1 MLRTK
6 FPDVRQVL
14 TLGLPSPE
22 LLGGPD
28 LSPEFAR
35 VANDG
40 MAQMCLKWPR
50 QFPAF
55 VASLPMNN
63 IPEALKEMDRAIDEL
78 GAKGMQIITSVAGRP
93 LDDPEF
99 FPVFERMANHHDRP
113 IWMHPAR
120 PANRP
125 DYPGEPKS
133 KYEIWQVLGWPFETS
148 VAMARMVFSGLLQR
162 LPKLRIITHHC
173 GGMIPYFAGRAE
185 TLWAQLGS
193 RSSDSEEAE
202 VLKRLRK
209 PPIEYFKMFYGDTVL
224 GGAAAPLACGIAFFG
239 ADHVV
244 FASDCPFDPE
254 GGPMFIREGIKSVE
268 ALNLPEGDKGRIYF
282 GNAMKLCAWNET
294 RRHRPRHPR
303 ALGVRHRGRATAG
316 RARQGRRPASDR
328 AVGHP
333 QRDARAAHRARSGRH
348 RISRHRLSARQ
359 RAPEEHRPGGAFRIH
374 GRQAAPRE
382 KRRHPGMHRTRTLD
396 YAIVLSGEI
405 YAVLDEGEVLLKAG
419 DVLVQRG
426 TNHAWSNRSARPCRI
441 AFVLV
446 DAS

>member
-1 MLRTK
+1 MKIDIFNHVMPQPYLELVKQHSKEPGMVKRMSSLRMLWDIEHRVEMLRTK
-6 FPDVRQVL
+6 FPDVQQVL

-28 LSPEFAR
+28 RSPEFAR

-40 MAQMCLKWPR
+40 MAAMCLKWPR

-63 IPEALKEMDRAIDEL
+63 VPAALKEMDRAIDQL
-78 GAKGMQIITSVAGRP
+78 GAKGVQIISSVAGRP

-99 FPVFERMANHHDRP
+99 FPVFERMARHHDRP

-120 PANRP
+120 PASRA
-125 DYPGEPKS
+125 DYAGEPKS

-162 LPKLRIITHHC
+162 LPELRIITHHC
-173 GGMIPYFAGRAE
+173 GGMIPYFAGRAQ

-202 VLKRLRK
+202 VLKSLGK

-224 GGAAAPLACGIAFFG
+224 GGAAAPLACGLAFFG

-254 GGPMFIREGIKSVE
+254 GGPMFIREGIRSIE
-268 ALNLPEGDKGRIYF
+268 DLNLPEGDKRRIYF
-282 GNAMKLCAWNET
+282 GNAL
-294 RRHRPRHPR
+294 
-303 ALGVRHRGRATAG
+303 
-316 RARQGRRPASDR
+316 
-328 AVGHP
+328 
-333 QRDARAAHRARSGRH
+333 
-348 RISRHRLSARQ
+348 RLLRM
-359 RAPEEHRPGGAFRIH
+359 E
-374 GRQAAPRE
+374 
-382 KRRHPGMHRTRTLD
+382 
-396 YAIVLSGEI
+396 
-405 YAVLDEGEVLLKAG
+405 
-419 DVLVQRG
+419 
-426 TNHAWSNRSARPCRI
+426 
-441 AFVLV
+441 
-446 DAS
+446 

>member
-1 MLRTK
+1 MKIDIFNHVMPQAYLELVKQHSKEPGMVKRMSSLRMLWDIEHRVEMLRTK

-28 LSPEFAR
+28 QSPAYAR

-63 IPEALKEMDRAIDEL
+63 IPEALKEMDRAIAEL
-78 GAKGMQIITSVAGRP
+78 GAKGVQIITSAAGRP
-93 LDDPEF
+93 LDEPEF

-120 PANRP
+120 PASRP

-193 RSSDSEEAE
+193 RSSDKEESE
-202 VLKRLRK
+202 VLKQLGK
-209 PPIEYFKMFYGDTVL
+209 PPIEYFRMFYGDTVL

-254 GGPMFIREGIKSVE
+254 GGPMFIREGIRSVE
-268 ALNLPEGDKGRIYF
+268 DLNLPEGDKRKIYF
-282 GNAMKLCAWNET
+282 GNAMKL
-294 RRHRPRHPR
+294 
-303 ALGVRHRGRATAG
+303 LGM
-316 RARQGRRPASDR
+316 
-328 AVGHP
+328 
-333 QRDARAAHRARSGRH
+333 
-348 RISRHRLSARQ
+348 
-359 RAPEEHRPGGAFRIH
+359 E
-374 GRQAAPRE
+374 
-382 KRRHPGMHRTRTLD
+382 
-396 YAIVLSGEI
+396 
-405 YAVLDEGEVLLKAG
+405 
-419 DVLVQRG
+419 
-426 TNHAWSNRSARPCRI
+426 
-441 AFVLV
+441 
-446 DAS
+446 

>member
-1 MLRTK
+1 MKIDIFNHVMPQAYLELVKQHSKEPGMVKRMSSLRMLWDIEHRVEMLRTK

-28 LSPEFAR
+28 KSPEYAR

-55 VASLPMNN
+55 IASLPMNN

-78 GAKGMQIITSVAGRP
+78 GAKGIQIITSVAGRP

-99 FPVFERMANHHDRP
+99 LPVFERIANHHDRP
-113 IWMHPAR
+113 VWMHPAR
-120 PANRP
+120 PASRP

-133 KYEIWQVLGWPFETS
+133 QYEIWQVLGWPFETS

-193 RSSDSEEAE
+193 RSSDSEESE
-202 VLKRLRK
+202 VLKRLGK

-224 GGAAAPLACGIAFFG
+224 GGAAAPLACGLAFFG

-254 GGPMFIREGIKSVE
+254 GGPMFIREGIRSVE
-268 ALNLPEGDKGRIYF
+268 ELNLPEGDKRKIYF
-282 GNAMKLCAWNET
+282 GNAMKL
-294 RRHRPRHPR
+294 
-303 ALGVRHRGRATAG
+303 LGM
-316 RARQGRRPASDR
+316 
-328 AVGHP
+328 
-333 QRDARAAHRARSGRH
+333 
-348 RISRHRLSARQ
+348 
-359 RAPEEHRPGGAFRIH
+359 E
-374 GRQAAPRE
+374 
-382 KRRHPGMHRTRTLD
+382 
-396 YAIVLSGEI
+396 
-405 YAVLDEGEVLLKAG
+405 
-419 DVLVQRG
+419 
-426 TNHAWSNRSARPCRI
+426 
-441 AFVLV
+441 
-446 DAS
+446 

>member
-1 MLRTK
+1 MKIDIFNHVMPQAYLELVKQHSKEPGMVKRMSNLRMLWDLEHRVEMLRTK

-28 LSPEFAR
+28 KSPELAR

-63 IPEALKEMDRAIDEL
+63 IPEALKEMDRAIDRL
-78 GAKGMQIITSVAGRP
+78 GAKGVQIITSVAGRP

-125 DYPGEPKS
+125 DYPGEPNS

-148 VAMARMVFSGLLQR
+148 IAMARMVFSGLLQR

-185 TLWAQLGS
+185 TLWAQLGT
-193 RSSDSEEAE
+193 RSSDNDEAE
-202 VLKRLRK
+202 VLKQLGK

-254 GGPMFIREGIKSVE
+254 GGPMFIREGINSVE
-268 ALNLPEGDKGRIYF
+268 ALNLSETDKRRIYF
-282 GNAMKLCAWNET
+282 GNAMKL
-294 RRHRPRHPR
+294 
-303 ALGVRHRGRATAG
+303 LGM
-316 RARQGRRPASDR
+316 
-328 AVGHP
+328 
-333 QRDARAAHRARSGRH
+333 
-348 RISRHRLSARQ
+348 
-359 RAPEEHRPGGAFRIH
+359 E
-374 GRQAAPRE
+374 
-382 KRRHPGMHRTRTLD
+382 
-396 YAIVLSGEI
+396 
-405 YAVLDEGEVLLKAG
+405 
-419 DVLVQRG
+419 
-426 TNHAWSNRSARPCRI
+426 
-441 AFVLV
+441 
-446 DAS
+446 

>member
-1 MLRTK
+1 MKIDIFNHVMPQAYLELVKQHSKEPGMVKRMSSLRMLWDIEHRVEMLRTK

-28 LSPEFAR
+28 QSPAYAR

-63 IPEALKEMDRAIDEL
+63 IPEALKEMDRAIAEL
-78 GAKGMQIITSVAGRP
+78 GAKGVQIITSAAGRP
-93 LDDPEF
+93 LDEPEF

-120 PANRP
+120 PASRP
-125 DYPGEPKS
+125 DYPGEPNS

-193 RSSDSEEAE
+193 RSSDKEESE
-202 VLKRLRK
+202 VLKQLGK
-209 PPIEYFKMFYGDTVL
+209 PPIEYFRMFYGDTVL

-254 GGPMFIREGIKSVE
+254 GGPMFIREGIRSVE
-268 ALNLPEGDKGRIYF
+268 DLKLAEGDKRKIYF
-282 GNAMKLCAWNET
+282 GNAMKL
-294 RRHRPRHPR
+294 
-303 ALGVRHRGRATAG
+303 LGM
-316 RARQGRRPASDR
+316 
-328 AVGHP
+328 
-333 QRDARAAHRARSGRH
+333 
-348 RISRHRLSARQ
+348 
-359 RAPEEHRPGGAFRIH
+359 E
-374 GRQAAPRE
+374 
-382 KRRHPGMHRTRTLD
+382 
-396 YAIVLSGEI
+396 
-405 YAVLDEGEVLLKAG
+405 
-419 DVLVQRG
+419 
-426 TNHAWSNRSARPCRI
+426 
-441 AFVLV
+441 
-446 DAS
+446 

>member
-1 MLRTK
+1 MKIDIFNHVMPQAYLELVKQHSKEPGMVKRMSSLRMLWDIEHRVEMLRTK

-28 LSPEFAR
+28 QSPAYAR

-63 IPEALKEMDRAIDEL
+63 IPEALKEMDRAIAEL
-78 GAKGMQIITSVAGRP
+78 GAKGVQIITSVAGRA
-93 LDDPEF
+93 LDEPEF

-120 PANRP
+120 PASRP

-193 RSSDSEEAE
+193 RSSDKEESE
-202 VLKRLRK
+202 VLKQLGK
-209 PPIEYFKMFYGDTVL
+209 PPLEYFRMFYGDTVL

-254 GGPMFIREGIKSVE
+254 GGPMFIREGIRSVE
-268 ALNLPEGDKGRIYF
+268 DLNLPEGDKRKIYF
-282 GNAMKLCAWNET
+282 GNAMKLLRME
-294 RRHRPRHPR
+294 
-303 ALGVRHRGRATAG
+303 
-316 RARQGRRPASDR
+316 
-328 AVGHP
+328 
-333 QRDARAAHRARSGRH
+333 
-348 RISRHRLSARQ
+348 
-359 RAPEEHRPGGAFRIH
+359 
-374 GRQAAPRE
+374 
-382 KRRHPGMHRTRTLD
+382 
-396 YAIVLSGEI
+396 
-405 YAVLDEGEVLLKAG
+405 
-419 DVLVQRG
+419 
-426 TNHAWSNRSARPCRI
+426 
-441 AFVLV
+441 
-446 DAS
+446 

>member
-1 MLRTK
+1 MKIDIFNHVMPQAYLELVKQHSKEAGMVKRMSNLRMLWDIEHRVEMLRTK

-28 LSPEFAR
+28 KSPEFAR

-63 IPEALKEMDRAIDEL
+63 IPEALKEMDRAIDRL
-78 GAKGMQIITSVAGRP
+78 GAKGVQIITSVAGRP

-120 PANRP
+120 PATRP

-193 RSSDSEEAE
+193 RSSDSDESE
-202 VLKRLRK
+202 VLKQLGK
-209 PPIEYFKMFYGDTVL
+209 PPIEYFRMFYGDTVL

-254 GGPMFIREGIKSVE
+254 GGPMFIREGIRSVE
-268 ALNLPEGDKGRIYF
+268 DLKLSEGDKRKIYF
-282 GNAMKLCAWNET
+282 GNAMKLLRME
-294 RRHRPRHPR
+294 
-303 ALGVRHRGRATAG
+303 
-316 RARQGRRPASDR
+316 
-328 AVGHP
+328 
-333 QRDARAAHRARSGRH
+333 
-348 RISRHRLSARQ
+348 
-359 RAPEEHRPGGAFRIH
+359 
-374 GRQAAPRE
+374 
-382 KRRHPGMHRTRTLD
+382 
-396 YAIVLSGEI
+396 
-405 YAVLDEGEVLLKAG
+405 
-419 DVLVQRG
+419 
-426 TNHAWSNRSARPCRI
+426 
-441 AFVLV
+441 
-446 DAS
+446 